1 MVAGMVIDASS
12 YLRAHS
18 RSPSPDPTLAVHAD
32 RGPSTCL
39 QEELADSVSL
49 PPGVC
54 PTAPRATSQLNLSVV
69 LSFEPL
75 PCDGISLVSLSHSTP
90 RSPRML
96 TAPPPRSRPV
106 SRAASPTSL
115 RPSPTSA
122 PRRLSRP
129 YRATLSLLLSSACT
143 PPAAPHRA
151 NPSPRHSSS
160 ARAARLAVAAV
171 GDHGAGSP
179 QWGGLRD
186 IGWVPTPVTSCLRWS
201 PRQRR
206 RQLGR
211 LSFLPTAPL
220 LATLAPSSL

>member
-1 MVAGMVIDASS
+1 
-12 YLRAHS
+12 
-18 RSPSPDPTLAVHAD
+18 
-32 RGPSTCL
+32 
-39 QEELADSVSL
+39 
-49 PPGVC
+49 
-54 PTAPRATSQLNLSVV
+54 
-69 LSFEPL
+69 
-75 PCDGISLVSLSHSTP
+75 
-90 RSPRML
+90 ML

-129 YRATLSLLLSSACT
+129 YRATPSLLLSSACT
-143 PPAAPHRA
+143 TPPAAPRRA

-220 LATLAPSSL
+220 LATYPTPAPCRTTARFPRSTLFLTHFLSPHDPSRPRVGSSLPLVRGASSPCAA